1 MNLFVEK
8 FINIQNLLS
17 TKLIFD
23 KNTDRK
29 KRRIEQ
35 IQKRQKYLNE
45 TDSLKAEK
53 STFNSTQ
60 TPTKIDELNFTL
72 QSFLKKNQ
80 DLNNNSNIENN
91 YINNNLLSLNLFYE
105 KEIENEEQ
113 FFEEKEVNI
122 SNINCN
128 INELNNEESIKFNN
142 LINDISSSEYA
153 KKFCSSK
160 LKSFIQLN
168 NNLIAKNKIKNNSPS
183 YLLALFPEILKNK
196 NFISS
201 NYTVNEIIKE
211 ENEIENLTKENNEKS
226 IKLIN
231 KTLNTENKDF
241 EKKIF
246 HKKSKSGNC
255 IQKLLN
261 NKIEYLLNFNKNNQ
275 VKNNNLLNHVLNNFK
290 TISPYYTKLYFS
302 PLKNQYSNKTFRKKP
317 ISNYKNTNNKINK
330 SINGINKSKKDLNK
344 SKKDLNK
351 SKNELSKSI
360 KDLSKSIIGINKS
373 KNYLQKSKNELS
385 KSKKDISKTKNEL
398 INSINGMNK
407 SKKDL
412 KTIKNELSKSKKDI
426 SKTKNE
432 LNKSKKD
439 LSKIIN
445 RMNKCKKDIK
455 TIKNEISKSKKDISK
470 NKNELNKSIN
480 GMNKSRKDLSKS
492 KNELSKSK
500 KDLSKSKNEISKSK
514 NEISRKIKNNINT
527 NIKNI
532 IMNIHNQNKKV
543 SLSNKSEKT
552 KLKIFTYNSYSC
564 SKSLNTHFKNKS
576 SFIAPFYNKKE
587 SKTFRINNLKIINK
601 NNFGLFD
608 LKKSLQLKINNQDQ
622 NFKNVNSLIF
632 PISHILE
639 KKNINLTYSSF
650 LKVNYSYRNKNN
662 LKKMSL
668 SPLK

>member
-1 MNLFVEK
+1 MNLFGEK

-60 TPTKIDELNFTL
+60 TPTKLDELNFTL

-80 DLNNNSNIENN
+80 ELNNNFNIENN
-91 YINNNLLSLNLFYE
+91 CINNNILSLNLFYE
-105 KEIENEEQ
+105 KENEEEIC
-113 FFEEKEVNI
+113 EEKELNI
-122 SNINCN
+122 SDINCN
-128 INELNNEESIKFNN
+128 IYDLNNEESIKFNN
-142 LINDISSSEYA
+142 IINDISSSEYA
-153 KKFCSSK
+153 KNFCSSK

-168 NNLIAKNKIKNNSPS
+168 NNLIAKNKIKKNSPS
-183 YLLALFPEILKNK
+183 YLLALFPEMLKNK
-196 NFISS
+196 KISSS

-231 KTLNTENKDF
+231 KTLNTENKNF

-290 TISPYYTKLYFS
+290 TISPYYKKIYFS
-302 PLKNQYSNKTFRKKP
+302 PFKNYDSNKTPRKKP
-317 ISNYKNTNNKINK
+317 ISNYKITTNQMNKTKIEINKIK
-330 SINGINKSKKDLNK
+330 KQLNKSKNELSK

-351 SKNELSKSI
+351 SKNELSKSK
-360 KDLSKSIIGINKS
+360 KDIISKCKNELSKSKKDISISKNELSKSINGINKI
-373 KNYLQKSKNELS
+373 KKDLNKSKNELS
-385 KSKKDISKTKNEL
+385 KSKKDIRIYKNEL
-398 INSINGMNK
+398 SKIINGMNRSKKNLYKSKNELSK
-407 SKKDL
+407 SKKD
-412 KTIKNELSKSKKDI
+412 IRIYKNELSKSKKDI
-426 SKTKNE
+426 SK
-432 LNKSKKD
+432 
-439 LSKIIN
+439 
-445 RMNKCKKDIK
+445 
-455 TIKNEISKSKKDISK
+455 
-470 NKNELNKSIN
+470 
-480 GMNKSRKDLSKS
+480 S
-492 KNELSKSK
+492 KNELI
-500 KDLSKSKNEISKSK
+500 KSKNEI
-514 NEISRKIKNNINT
+514 NRKIKNNINS

-532 IMNIHNQNKKV
+532 IMNIHNQNKKI
-543 SLSNKSEKT
+543 SLSNKSEKS
-552 KLKIFTYNSYSC
+552 KFKIFTYNSYSC
-564 SKSLNTHFKNKS
+564 SKNLNHHFKNKS
-576 SFIAPFYNKKE
+576 SFISPFYNKKE
-587 SKTFRINNLKIINK
+587 SKTFRNNNLKIINK

-608 LKKSLQLKINNQDQ
+608 LKKSLQLKINNQEQKIKD
-622 NFKNVNSLIF
+622 VNSLIIPLYHF
-632 PISHILE
+632 LE
-639 KKNINLTYSSF
+639 NKNINLTYSSF
-650 LKVNYSYRNKNN
+650 LKVNYSYRNKNY
-662 LKKMSL
+662 LKKMNL

>member
-1 MNLFVEK
+1 MNFFVEK

-91 YINNNLLSLNLFYE
+91 YINKNLLSLNLFYE

-275 VKNNNLLNHVLNNFK
+275 VKNNNILNHVLNNFK

-470 NKNELNKSIN
+470 SKNELNKSIN

-622 NFKNVNSLIF
+622 NIKNVNSLIF

>member
-1 MNLFVEK
+1 
-8 FINIQNLLS
+8 
-17 TKLIFD
+17 
-23 KNTDRK
+23 
-29 KRRIEQ
+29 
-35 IQKRQKYLNE
+35 
-45 TDSLKAEK
+45 
-53 STFNSTQ
+53 
-60 TPTKIDELNFTL
+60 
-72 QSFLKKNQ
+72 
-80 DLNNNSNIENN
+80 
-91 YINNNLLSLNLFYE
+91 
-105 KEIENEEQ
+105 
-113 FFEEKEVNI
+113 
-122 SNINCN
+122 
-128 INELNNEESIKFNN
+128 
-142 LINDISSSEYA
+142 
-153 KKFCSSK
+153 
-160 LKSFIQLN
+160 
-168 NNLIAKNKIKNNSPS
+168 
-183 YLLALFPEILKNK
+183 
-196 NFISS
+196 
-201 NYTVNEIIKE
+201 
-211 ENEIENLTKENNEKS
+211 
-226 IKLIN
+226 
-231 KTLNTENKDF
+231 
-241 EKKIF
+241 
-246 HKKSKSGNC
+246 
-255 IQKLLN
+255 
-261 NKIEYLLNFNKNNQ
+261 
-275 VKNNNLLNHVLNNFK
+275 
-290 TISPYYTKLYFS
+290 
-302 PLKNQYSNKTFRKKP
+302 
-317 ISNYKNTNNKINK
+317 
-330 SINGINKSKKDLNK
+330 
-344 SKKDLNK
+344 
-351 SKNELSKSI
+351 
-360 KDLSKSIIGINKS
+360 
-373 KNYLQKSKNELS
+373 
-385 KSKKDISKTKNEL
+385 
-398 INSINGMNK
+398 MNK

-470 NKNELNKSIN
+470 SKNELNKSIN

-622 NFKNVNSLIF
+622 NIKNVNSLIF

>member
-470 NKNELNKSIN
+470 SKNELNKSIN

-622 NFKNVNSLIF
+622 NIKNVNSLIF

>member
-1 MNLFVEK
+1 MNFFVEK

-275 VKNNNLLNHVLNNFK
+275 VKNNNILNHVLNNFK

-470 NKNELNKSIN
+470 SKNELNKSIN

-622 NFKNVNSLIF
+622 NIKNVNSLIF